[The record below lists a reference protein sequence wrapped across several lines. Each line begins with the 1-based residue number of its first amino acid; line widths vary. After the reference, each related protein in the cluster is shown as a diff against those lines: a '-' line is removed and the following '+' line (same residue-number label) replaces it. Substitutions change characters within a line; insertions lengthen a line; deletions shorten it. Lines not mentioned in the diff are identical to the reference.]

1 MELFSTLC
9 GSLDGRGVCERM
21 DIWLS
26 PSTVDLKLSQYCL
39 LISYVLCL
47 VAQSCPALCDPMECS
62 PPGSSVH
69 GDSPGKI
76 TGVGCHALFQGI
88 FLTQGSNP
96 GLPHCRRMLHCLN
109 PIQSKK
115 FKKKKDCSV
124 ELSLEDTCPDRDY
137 ISQPPNPMKWGYF

>member
-1 MELFSTLC
+1 
-9 GSLDGRGVCERM
+9 M

-26 PSTVDLKLSQYCL
+26 PFTVDLKLSQYCL

-96 GLPHCRRMLHCLN
+96 GLPHCRRMLYCLN

-115 FKKKKDCSV
+115 LKKTVVYSCLWKTPAQT
-124 ELSLEDTCPDRDY
+124 ETTFPSLPIQWSGVTSRGDL
-137 ISQPPNPMKWGYF
+137 